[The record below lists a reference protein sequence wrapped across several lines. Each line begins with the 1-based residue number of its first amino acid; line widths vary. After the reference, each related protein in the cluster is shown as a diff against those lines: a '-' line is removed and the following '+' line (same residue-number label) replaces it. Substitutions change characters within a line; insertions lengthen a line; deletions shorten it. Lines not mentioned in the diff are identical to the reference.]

1 MDRRK
6 FIQHS
11 CICGLTGIC
20 AVEMLSGC
28 TAVKYSS
35 GTIRGSDLFVPIE
48 AFIDKNGDSIQY
60 RKYLITGNEIL
71 KFPIC
76 VFRFSDSDYQALWTE
91 CTHQGSELQ
100 VFGEKLVCPAHGS
113 EFDARGHVSEGPADK
128 NLRSSSVKIDGDYL
142 KISLKK

>member
-11 CICGLTGIC
+11 CICGLTGFS
-20 AVEMLSGC
+20 ATELLSGC
-28 TAVKYSS
+28 AAVKYTS
-35 GTIRGSDLFVPIE
+35 GTIRGSDLLIPIE
-48 AFIDKNGDSIQY
+48 DFIDKNGDNVQY
-60 RKYLITGNEIL
+60 RKYIITSNEIL

-76 VFRFSDSDYQALWTE
+76 VFRFSNTDYSALWTE
-91 CTHQGSELQ
+91 CTHQGNELQ

-113 EFDARGHVSEGPADK
+113 EFDSRGQVREGPADK
-128 NLRSSSVKIDGDYL
+128 SLRIFPLKIEGDYL